1 MIKEYLLCLATAAGF
16 MIHEYNA
23 PPPPL
28 TAAQIQQ
35 KGKDRKKAK
44 ICNRLKHGGKYE
56 RLCGVGG
63 KYAVR

>member
-28 TAAQIQQ
+28 TAAQLQ
-35 KGKDRKKAK
+35 KKAK
-44 ICNRLKHGGKYE
+44 HRSKTHVCERLKRGAKYE
-56 RLCGVGG
+56 RLCGEGG
-63 KYAVR
+63 QYGLH